1 MRCTKFITTTA
12 LPILPDILTE
22 GRWVSIII
30 VLLFFSS
37 CELINPEEEIPSYI
51 HIDKI
56 DLLITDSTLQ
66 GSGSHKITDAWVF
79 IDDQLI
85 GAFELPATFPVL
97 NEGNHTLKVSAGIK
111 NNGMVST
118 RASYPFYDFYI
129 NDSTF
134 TLLRDSIVTAKPVV
148 QYFEDIQFAWIEDF
162 EGAISI
168 DSVATSDVSMVQTT
182 DNALVFQGNA
192 SGAVFL
198 DSSKPRFKGMT
209 SEKFN
214 LPLTGAEIYLEMDYK
229 TSAFLD
235 IFLRANSASSS
246 IEQPVIQ
253 LFPTEDNGNL
263 YWNKIY
269 VELTS
274 FVVQHV
280 NAYDFQL
287 IFIADLGTDSTSSGE
302 VYFDNLK
309 LIHQ

>member
-1 MRCTKFITTTA
+1 MRCRKFITTTA
-12 LPILPDILTE
+12 LPILPDILTG
-22 GRWVSIII
+22 GRWVFVIIA
-30 VLLFFSS
+30 LSLSS

-51 HIDKI
+51 YIEKI
-56 DLLITDSTLQ
+56 DLSITDSTLQ
-66 GSGSHKITDAWVF
+66 GSGSHKISDAWVY

-97 NEGNHTLKVSAGIK
+97 NEGIHTLKVSAGIK
-111 NNGMVST
+111 NNGMVAT

-134 TLLRDSIVTAKPVV
+134 TLHRDSVVTAKPVV

-168 DSVATSDVSMVQTT
+168 DSVATSDVSMMQTT

-198 DSSKPRFKGMT
+198 DSAKPRFKGMT

-229 TSAFLD
+229 TSATLNLY
-235 IFLRANSASSS
+235 LRANSASSD
-246 IEQPVIQ
+246 IEQLVIQ
-253 LFPTEDNGNL
+253 LFPTEDNGKL

-269 VELTS
+269 IELTD

-280 NAYDFQL
+280 TANDFQL
-287 IFIADLGTDSTSSGE
+287 VFIADLSLDSTSSGE